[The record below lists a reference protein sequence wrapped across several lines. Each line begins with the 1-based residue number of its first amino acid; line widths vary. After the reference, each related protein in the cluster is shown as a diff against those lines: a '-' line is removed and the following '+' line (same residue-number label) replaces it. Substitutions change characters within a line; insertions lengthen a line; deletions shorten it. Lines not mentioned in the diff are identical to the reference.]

1 MSDDPELPRS
11 TPQPPDGTAHVEL
24 PAFKLTQAIAPQAAD
39 QGAVAG
45 FFGEPGTGK
54 TYALDHYVR
63 HSPLPHAWITAAPQ
77 PTKKEIFEELIF
89 QLEGVE
95 AVGSARQL
103 RRDCQQLL
111 ATERRVIV
119 VDEAQYLSTLWLQQL
134 RTLHDEGRGRWA
146 LFLVGGIGTG
156 NTIGRHPELGSRL
169 GYRVDFEPLDDDIL
183 LAALNAYHPVFAN
196 TPDDIL
202 LAIDSRPG
210 FGGNFRGWATFLR
223 NALPLL
229 AKTKTPGRLS
239 TPVVQGVFATMGL
252 R

>member
-1 MSDDPELPRS
+1 MSDGPDLFRS

-24 PAFKLTQAIAPQAAD
+24 PAFKKTQVLAPQAAEA
-39 QGAVAG
+39 GAVAG
-45 FFGEPGTGK
+45 FFGQPGTGK

-63 HSPLPHAWITAAPQ
+63 HSPLPHVWITAAPQ

-95 AVGSARQL
+95 AKGSARQL

-134 RTLHDEGRGRWA
+134 RTLHDDGRGRWA
-146 LFLVGGIGTG
+146 LFLVGGVGTG
-156 NTIGRHPELGSRL
+156 DTIDRHPELGSRL
-169 GYRVDFEPLDDDIL
+169 SYKVEFEPLSDDQL

-202 LAIDSRPG
+202 LRIDDRPG
-210 FGGNFRGWATFLR
+210 FGGNFRGWTTFLR

-229 AKTKTPGRLS
+229 AKTDTPERLS
-239 TPVVQGVFATMGL
+239 TNVVKAVFATMGI